1 MKSPDK
7 GSTILVWDKN
17 DYMREVSNFS
27 IYKGAE
33 VIDKDL
39 VDFVDES
46 SKQFLNLEGKKVIQ
60 KKKKTILNLVL
71 KRLSSRQ
78 SCHQIETSHLI
89 CSVAN

>member
-1 MKSPDK
+1 MKSADK

-27 IYKGAE
+27 IQGAE

-39 VDFVDES
+39 VDFVAES
-46 SKQFLNLEGKKVIQ
+46 SKQFLNLEGKNVIQ

-71 KRLSSRQ
+71 KRLSTRQ
-78 SCHQIETSHLI
+78 SCHQTETSHLI